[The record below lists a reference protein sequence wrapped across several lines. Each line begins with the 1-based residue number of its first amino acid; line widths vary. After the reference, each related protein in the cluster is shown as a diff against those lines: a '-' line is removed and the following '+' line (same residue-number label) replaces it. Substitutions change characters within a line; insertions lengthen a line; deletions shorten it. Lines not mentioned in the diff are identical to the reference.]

1 MTPKRQCTKGSD
13 GAQRTAMR
21 VTSMFGVSAVV
32 AASEI
37 VLPRYQRTANQPAK
51 IATIAGSSANQ
62 RVAAFRRI
70 LMMAGE
76 LFRGITGV
84 RIRNRHSTKMKLS
97 AKDVHRFSR
106 S

>member
-13 GAQRTAMR
+13 GAQRAAMR
-21 VTSMFGVSAVV
+21 ATSMLGVSLVV
-32 AASEI
+32 AASEM
-37 VLPRYQRTANQPAK
+37 VLPRYQRTANQPQR
-51 IATIAGSSANQ
+51 IASTAGSSVSQ
-62 RVAAFRRI
+62 RVVAFRRI

-76 LFRGITGV
+76 LLRGITAV

-97 AKDVHRFSR
+97 AKVVHRFSR